1 MADRIHTEELFYWL
15 ISLFVNLLIFSFLSY
30 LFLLKINIKE
40 ETPPL
45 NVSLEVPKQATQ
57 EVKFSKGRHAH
68 LEPKEGKHTLAKG
81 KHVANTTPMVID
93 RKQGDVEVP
102 SGEETQEDVSV
113 LSQIEQKVKGRKE
126 TQEEG
131 IKTKEIGEVSAVVSK
146 EGVGFSGGKGRGILY
161 APPLPRLISEELPST
176 LKIKV
181 WVEPTGEISR
191 LEVLQRSGVPEIDEK
206 LIQFVKR
213 IKFEP
218 IRENVLQTGIIIFRF
233 KGG

>member
-1 MADRIHTEELFYWL
+1 VYKR
-15 ISLFVNLLIFSFLSY
+15 
-30 LFLLKINIKE
+30 
-40 ETPPL
+40 
-45 NVSLEVPKQATQ
+45 Q
-57 EVKFSKGRHAH
+57 
-68 LEPKEGKHTLAKG
+68 
-81 KHVANTTPMVID
+81 
-93 RKQGDVEVP
+93 
-102 SGEETQEDVSV
+102 
-113 LSQIEQKVKGRKE
+113 
-126 TQEEG
+126 
-131 IKTKEIGEVSAVVSK
+131 
-146 EGVGFSGGKGRGILY
+146 
-161 APPLPRLISEELPST
+161 T